1 MYYAIH
7 YSVFQFEPLFFFFI
21 IARDCYV
28 KMDWKEV
35 FVVLNYSS

>member
-7 YSVFQFEPLFFFFI
+7 YSVFRFEPFFFFI

-28 KMDWKEV
+28 NMDWKKV